1 MLEITGLT
9 VRYDDF
15 TAVDDVT
22 VSAADGEV
30 LCVLGPSGCG
40 KSTLLRAVA
49 GLEPPVAGRVRL
61 DAEDVTDWRPDRR
74 RVGLMFQD
82 HALFPHRTVGDNVA
96 FGLRMRGQ
104 AREAV
109 HARMSEVLALVDLEG
124 FADRPVAQL
133 SGGEQQRVALARAIA
148 PQPRLLMLDEPLGSL
163 DRALRDRLLHELPGV
178 FAEIGTTVV
187 YVTHDQEEAL
197 TLADRVAVMQAGALV
212 QVDAPEV
219 AWRAPSTEFV
229 ASFLGLG
236 PIIDAVVT
244 SGRADTALG
253 SLALSDVPDG
263 RWRLVVLPGAARLP
277 DDGRGPGPGRCEV
290 STSVEAEVVARRF
303 AGDHLVVR
311 TRTGQGVEL
320 VVPVW
325 RLPGPDLGQRVSV
338 TIDLTEVH
346 VLRS

>member
-9 VRYDDF
+9 VRYGAF

-49 GLEPPVAGRVRL
+49 GLEPPVAGRVKL
-61 DAEDVTDWRPDRR
+61 DGEDVTDWRPDRR

-96 FGLRMRGQ
+96 FGLRMRGDSH
-104 AREAV
+104 AAI
-109 HARMSEVLALVDLEG
+109 HARTSEVLALVDLEG

-219 AWRAPSTEFV
+219 AWRAPSNEFV

-236 PIIDAVVT
+236 PIIDAAVT

-253 SLALSDVPDG
+253 RLVLPDVPDG
-263 RWRLVVLPGAARLP
+263 RWRLVVLPGAARLE
-277 DDGRGPGPGRCEV
+277 DDRRGPGPGRCEAGA
-290 STSVEAEVVARRF
+290 TVEAEVVARRF

-325 RLPGPDLGQRVSV
+325 SLPGPELGQCVSV
-338 TIDLTEVH
+338 TIDVTEVH
-346 VLRS
+346 VLSA